1 LRPPYSRAEDERP
14 QFFSELK
21 RRNVVRM
28 AGLYLVGAWLLTQV
42 ASTVL
47 PMFGAPDWL
56 PRSIVMLLAIGF
68 VPALIFSWVFELTP
82 EGLKRDGDVPPEQSI
97 APQTARR
104 MDRMIIAVLALA
116 LAYFAVDKFVL
127 NPRQAKSTAEMSAP
141 KSNAVPNEK
150 SVAVLAFANLSDDKG
165 SEYFSDGI
173 SEELLTV
180 LQKIPGL
187 HVAARTSAF
196 SFKGKNVTAQEIGQK
211 LGVVHLVEGSVRKA
225 GNSVRIAA
233 RLTKAASGE
242 EIWSENYTAT

>member
-1 LRPPYSRAEDERP
+1 MKVDN
-14 QFFSELK
+14 FFTELK
-21 RRNVVRM
+21 RRNVIRA
-28 AGLYLVGAWLLTQV
+28 AGLYLVGAWLLVQV

-56 PRSIVMLLAIGF
+56 PRTIVILLVIGF
-68 VPALIFSWVFELTP
+68 IPALIFSWVFELTP
-82 EGLKRDGDVPPEQSI
+82 QGLKRDDEVPAEQSI
-97 APQTARR
+97 APRTGRR
-104 MDRMIIAVLALA
+104 MDRMIIVVLVLA

-127 NPRQAKSTAEMSAP
+127 NLRREKSAAGAASSESHVA
-141 KSNAVPNEK
+141 PNEN

-196 SFKGKNVTAQEIGQK
+196 SFKARTRPRRR
-211 LGVVHLVEGSVRKA
+211 LGR
-225 GNSVRIAA
+225 NSAWRIWSREAYA
-233 RLTKAASGE
+233 RPVMSCALQHASPRLTRAKSNGRKIIR
-242 EIWSENYTAT
+242 EI